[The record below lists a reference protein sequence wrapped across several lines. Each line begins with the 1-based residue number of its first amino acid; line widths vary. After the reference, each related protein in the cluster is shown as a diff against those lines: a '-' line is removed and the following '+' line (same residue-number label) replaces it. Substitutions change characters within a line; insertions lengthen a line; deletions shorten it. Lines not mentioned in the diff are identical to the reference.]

1 MAASPFCGCYSIVS
15 WALEADAA
23 ILDARIGHGD
33 EPDFLVAGADVRDV
47 ETKHFQ
53 AFFQLFQG
61 EIILVQH
68 DKVPF
73 VCNLMIV

>member
-1 MAASPFCGCYSIVS
+1 MFDDGLIQFR
-15 WALEADAA
+15 LEADAA

-33 EPDFLVAGADVRDV
+33 EPDFLVAGADVGQV

-53 AFFQLFQG
+53 TFFQLLQG

-68 DKVPF
+68 DRVPF
-73 VCNLMIV
+73 NCDLMIV

>member
-1 MAASPFCGCYSIVS
+1 MFDDGLIQFR
-15 WALEADAA
+15 LEADAVV
-23 ILDARIGHGD
+23 LDARIGNGD

-53 AFFQLFQG
+53 AFFQLFQR

-73 VCNLMIV
+73 DCEN

>member
-33 EPDFLVAGADVRDV
+33 EPDFLVAGADVGHV

-61 EIILVQH
+61 EIVLVQH

-73 VCNLMIV
+73 VFDLMIV